1 MNPVKIFHQLVRNT
15 LFNSGAS
22 AFLQAISGHVP
33 DSDATRLLK
42 NLKHIQKEAG
52 EGIAVLEEA
61 IKAGVVG
68 LTAEQTNQV
77 RDAYADVRV
86 LLDGATQMANFP
98 WEEDYKRVLTS
109 LITRFDPTME
119 DAVKTQ
125 DKYALL
131 DVVTRI
137 HNDSETG
144 MFVNIVEDGTKS
156 VDPTEY
162 PTGKWLK
169 SYKFQE
175 PTFTP
180 WHPVV
185 NISARE
191 TK

>member
-22 AFLQAISGHVP
+22 AFLQSISGHVP

-42 NLKHIQKEAG
+42 NLKHIQKEAS
-52 EGIAVLEEA
+52 EGIAVLEEC
-61 IKAGVVG
+61 IKSGAVG
-68 LTAEQTNQV
+68 LTQEQTDQV

-98 WEEDYKRVLTS
+98 WEDDYKRVLAS
-109 LITRFDPTME
+109 LITRFDPTIE
-119 DAVKTQ
+119 DATKTQ
-125 DKYALL
+125 RKYINLR
-131 DVVTRI
+131 VETRI
-137 HNDSETG
+137 HHDEETG
-144 MFVNIVEDGTKS
+144 IFVTIVTDGSNAT
-156 VDPTEY
+156 DPTEY

-175 PTFTP
+175 PVFQP

-191 TK
+191 AK